1 MNETSIARAA
11 TPTVRSRRR
20 FSTVLALSL
29 LTGAVLVSTV
39 AGPGPAAWAAD
50 PPKPGTPGSPAEVST
65 VTGTVQP
72 LSAGRGYVDGDGG
85 VPLDDWGDE
94 GTIRSNGSYSHSN
107 VAGLWQTILWAD
119 GLLSQS
125 QIDCQFGPITA
136 AATRT
141 WQRTYMPGRPETGA
155 ADPATWA
162 RADDFIGNDPL
173 GPEYFRYLGLGGRFI
188 QLHRY
193 GAGVSNPHRFDV
205 NFFGEWR
212 GSWYNSVTISFC

>member
-1 MNETSIARAA
+1 MNHIRNEAV
-11 TPTVRSRRR
+11 PTVRRKQRL
-20 FSTVLALSL
+20 STVLALSL
-29 LTGAVLVSTV
+29 FAGAVLV
-39 AGPGPAAWAAD
+39 AGPGQGAWAAESPRSG
-50 PPKPGTPGSPAEVST
+50 PPAVAS
-65 VTGTVQP
+65 TGTGAVGL
-72 LSAGRGYVDGDGG
+72 LSAARGYVDGNGG
-85 VPLDDWGDE
+85 IPNDDWGDE
-94 GTIRSNGSYSHSN
+94 GTVRPNGSYSHST

-119 GLLSQS
+119 GLLNAD
-125 QIDCQFGPITA
+125 QIDCQFGPITS

-141 WQRTYMPGRPETGA
+141 WQRTYMAGRPDTGA
-155 ADPATWA
+155 ADPPTWA

-193 GAGVSNPHRFDV
+193 GPGVSNPNRYDV